1 MASLSSLLLLL
12 LSLSLVHFTLSIGDT
27 HITEKKSLEIIIGG
41 GGNPPPSP
49 SPEPEP
55 EPEDCPPPLPPPPC
69 PPPPPPPPCPPTPQ
83 LPPPVPS
90 HPPPKPP
97 HSPPKPPPPP
107 KQRPPKPPGQ
117 PPLPRLGFESPLLE
131 KVFPVL
137 KAFQNLVTHDPMHI
151 LHTWNGTDICSK
163 QYYLGLECAM
173 FPNTPHKA
181 LASIQFNGYKFGGD
195 KLVLRNFLDKLDTV
209 TIFHANTNN
218 FLGSVPEVSSLKYL
232 FELDLSNNKLTGDF
246 PASVLKAKNLTFLD
260 LRFNTFSGC
269 VPPQVFNL
277 DLDVLFINNNNLVQ
291 KLPSNLGSITAL
303 YLTFANNRFTG
314 QIPAS
319 IGNIKY
325 LQEVLFLNN
334 TLTGCLPYQI
344 GKLNRATVFDV
355 GFNQLT
361 GPIPYSFGCL
371 AKMEQL
377 NLARNKFYG
386 AIPEIVC
393 ELPSLKNLSLSY
405 NFFTQAGPK
414 CRELIK
420 RNILDVSMN
429 CILDLPNQKTARE
442 CTEFFMRRQTC
453 TDLKSMLLIPC
464 GKNPNGAKLHQERL
478 EVEEDQASSPVS
490 YGVLTPDGV
499 RNR

>member
-1 MASLSSLLLLL
+1 MASLLLLL
-12 LSLSLVHFTLSIGDT
+12 LSLSLVHFTLPTGDT
-27 HITEKKSLEIIIGG
+27 HITERKSLEIIIGG

-55 EPEDCPPPLPPPPC
+55 EPEPEDC
-69 PPPPPPPPCPPTPQ
+69 PPPPPPPPCPSPPPPPPPPPPPHFPKSPQ
-83 LPPPVPS
+83 LPPS
-90 HPPPKPP
+90 KPH
-97 HSPPKPPPPP
+97 HSPHR
-107 KQRPPKPPGQ
+107 QRKSPPKPPGQ

-131 KVFPVL
+131 KVYPVL
-137 KAFQNLVTHDPMHI
+137 KAFQKLVTEDPKRI
-151 LHTWNGTDICSK
+151 LDTWNGTDICNK
-163 QYYLGLECAM
+163 YKYLGLECAI
-173 FPNTPHKA
+173 FPNTSNKA
-181 LASIQFNGYKFGGD
+181 LASIQFNGYNFAGD
-195 KLVLRNFLDKLDTV
+195 KLVLHDFLDKLDTV
-209 TIFHANTNN
+209 TIFHANSNN

-232 FELDLSNNKLTGDF
+232 YELDLSNNKLTGDF

-291 KLPSNLGSITAL
+291 TLPSNLGSITAL

-314 QIPAS
+314 KIPAS
-319 IGNIKY
+319 IGNIKN

-386 AIPEIVC
+386 TIPEIVC
-393 ELPSLKNLSLSY
+393 ELPSLKNFSLSY
-405 NFFTQAGPK
+405 NYFTQAGPK

-420 RNILDVSMN
+420 NHILDVRMN
-429 CILDLPNQKTARE
+429 CILDLPNQKTAPE
-442 CTEFFMRRQTC
+442 CAEFFMRRQTC
-453 TDLKSMLLIPC
+453 PDLKTMFQIPC
-464 GKNPNGAKLHQERL
+464 GKNPNRVKLDQET
-478 EVEEDQASSPVS
+478 QASSAVS